1 MASMPLMRWELPI
14 SFGDTSSMGLSF
26 RPNIFSAW
34 GRTSK
39 DFLVV
44 LTALGV
50 GLLVASVVDRGADE
64 SDGVGRILF
73 ELDDTG
79 GVVDV
84 SLLAGAGLDV
94 LDGDGVGAVVARV
107 LASDV
112 IVMRT
117 GVSSEWP
124 D

>member
-1 MASMPLMRWELPI
+1 
-14 SFGDTSSMGLSF
+14 MGLSF

-44 LTALGV
+44 FTALGV

-84 SLLAGAGLDV
+84 SVLAGAGLDA
-94 LDGDGVGAVVARV
+94 LDGDGVGAVVTRV

-112 IVMRT
+112 IVMST
-117 GVSSEWP
+117 GVSNE
-124 D
+124 

>member
-1 MASMPLMRWELPI
+1 M

-26 RPNIFSAW
+26 WPNIFSAR
-34 GRTSK
+34 GRASM
-39 DFLVV
+39 DSLVV
-44 LTALGV
+44 FTALGV
-50 GLLVASVVDRGADE
+50 CLVDRGADE
-64 SDGVGRILF
+64 SDGVGRIFF

-79 GVVDV
+79 EVVVV
-84 SLLAGAGLDV
+84 SLLAGVGLDV
-94 LDGDGVGAVVARV
+94 FDGDGVGGVVARV